1 MTLQASGDIYS
12 VSRLLGHSDIK
23 MTTVYLRL
31 LDSRKREI
39 IASLPELQIK
49 SESKTIAFKTGE
61 Q

>member
-1 MTLQASGDIYS
+1 
-12 VSRLLGHSDIK
+12 

-31 LDSRKREI
+31 LDSRKKEI
-39 IASLPELQIK
+39 IASLPELQTK